1 MKKLAFIITLMVAF
15 TRLNAQ
21 ENFIT
26 KSGYVSFIS
35 TTPNEEVRYEN
46 FEVVSDDPAAAPIKD
61 IRSEKNKVV
70 MDHPMAVLI
79 LPAGKEKG
87 IFNLYY
93 AQGQEQAVKVRIY
106 NSSRTLL
113 LEESIKS
120 EGDFKRPYDLSDLTP
135 GVYLFEIQDA
145 NSKISRQVLYQE
157 SKPSI
162 SLQEIDEDR
171 FRLRVSNSQAK
182 NLTVH
187 ITDDY
192 NNLIYTDYISNNGG
206 FMKTYDLSQ
215 VAVDKVHFQV
225 KDNYKILGNISN

>member
-26 KSGYVSFIS
+26 KSGNVSIIS
-35 TTPNEEVRYEN
+35 TTPNEDIRYEN

-79 LPAGKEKG
+79 LPGQENG
-87 IFNLYY
+87 TFNLYY
-93 AQGQEQAVKVRIY
+93 AQEQEQAVKVKIY
-106 NSSRTLL
+106 NSSRTLVH
-113 LEESIKS
+113 EERIKS
-120 EGDFKRPYDLSDLTP
+120 EGGFKRPYDLGDLDP
-135 GVYLFEIQDA
+135 GEYIFEIQDA
-145 NSKISRQVLYQE
+145 NSKISRQVLYRD

-162 SLQEIDEDR
+162 RLEKIDEDR
-171 FRLRVSNSQAK
+171 FRLIVSNTQAK
-182 NLTVH
+182 NLTVF
-187 ITDDY
+187 ISDNY
-192 NNLIYTDYISNNGG
+192 NNLIYTDHISNNGG
-206 FMKTYDLSQ
+206 FMRTYNLSQ
-215 VAVDKVHFQV
+215 VKVDKVHFQV